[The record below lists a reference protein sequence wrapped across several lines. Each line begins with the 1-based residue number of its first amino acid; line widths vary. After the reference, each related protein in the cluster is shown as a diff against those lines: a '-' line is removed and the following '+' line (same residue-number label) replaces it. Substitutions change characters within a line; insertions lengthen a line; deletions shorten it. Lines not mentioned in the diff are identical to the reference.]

1 MRKNHIAGGLIV
13 FSLGLF
19 LVYLNTPFV
28 VQFIKGLLQ
37 PLFILVG
44 AVAGIAAVLGDRTLR
59 NINLGVAVVFLFVGL
74 YGLYDEYYTVV
85 DFFHGLYPPL
95 FIVAGLLSV
104 IHGIKKLA

>member
-85 DFFHGLYPPL
+85 ISSMVFTRRC
-95 FIVAGLLSV
+95 LSWP
-104 IHGIKKLA
+104 AC